1 MQGKF
6 TIKIPKVKLPQF
18 KMPSGKIGALLTALL
33 VFAKIAKL
41 PTVLSMGVMLWFYME
56 KYGWK
61 LGALLVFFLAIHEYG
76 HLYAARKLGLRT
88 TNAIFIPFVGALI
101 AMKDLPKS
109 AKDEAYV
116 GYMGPVFGTLGV
128 LFTAVPMYFITHDTF
143 WAAAILMGFMLNLFN
158 LIPISPL
165 DGGRVMAAI
174 SVKVWIVG
182 FIMIVA
188 AAIWLKTFVLF
199 LIMLMSGIEIYFVY
213 KKKKLVSKEE
223 ESVLELEESV
233 QEGLKSVQ
241 ERQSKLE
248 NILYDLKEK
257 LDGER
262 LIQIEEQIEQNKERI
277 QSDYEYWNDKMKRA
291 NQLKQRVQEKKSYY
305 QTSNKDKAVVIT
317 IYMTLVIVLAS
328 GVALCASV
336 L

>member
-6 TIKIPKVKLPQF
+6 TIKIPKVKLPKF

-76 HLYAARKLGLRT
+76 HLWAARKLGLRT

-101 AMKDLPKS
+101 AMKDLPKK

-165 DGGRVMAAI
+165 DGGRVMAAV

-182 FIMIVA
+182 FFMIVA

-233 QEGLKSVQ
+233 QE
-241 ERQSKLE
+241 RQSKLE

-262 LIQIEEQIEQNKERI
+262 LIQIEEQIEKNKERI

-305 QTSNKDKAVVIT
+305 QTSNKDKAVVIA
-317 IYMTLVIVLAS
+317 IYVMLVSVLAS
-328 GVALCASV
+328 GVVLCASV